1 MNMQQFTDEC
11 LKIHQD
17 VSRRMPLTLKSDKSA
32 TLDKPE
38 RKTETLKFCIWGQ
51 SSGFCWDR
59 NYASYHIIY
68 DPAGNLDQKGL
79 LQVRFMF
86 FLNRKQTDKS
96 LNQAVEKILYRLAGQ
111 RQFKFVLDDKIVFL
125 YRPYYKL
132 SSKWRKAVTDD
143 LVWLI
148 NETLPRFDKLKSR

>member
-1 MNMQQFTDEC
+1 VEQHRPRDGVSLISIFSFTDRKPKNMNMQQFTDEC

-96 LNQAVEKILYRLAGQ
+96 LNQCQFFRKFSDRIVTHPAIRLVEKC
-111 RQFKFVLDDKIVFL
+111 
-125 YRPYYKL
+125 
-132 SSKWRKAVTDD
+132 
-143 LVWLI
+143 
-148 NETLPRFDKLKSR
+148 